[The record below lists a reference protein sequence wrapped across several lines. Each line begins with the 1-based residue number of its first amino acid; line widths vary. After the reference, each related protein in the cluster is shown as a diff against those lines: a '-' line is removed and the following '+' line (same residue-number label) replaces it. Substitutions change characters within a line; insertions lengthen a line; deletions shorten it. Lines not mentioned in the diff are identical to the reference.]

1 MRAPEWRVASWFG
14 AQAPDSLAAL
24 RGKVVLAVAFQML
37 CPGCVAQGLPQARRA
52 RAAFDGRLVV
62 LGLHS
67 VFEHHAAQGTPEALA
82 AFLHEYRIDFPVA
95 LDAHA
100 PGDPLPL
107 TMRAYGLR
115 GTPSTL
121 LIDRAGIVRMNA
133 FGHVDDLVLGAS
145 IATLMAESPDL
156 AVAAPGEFAAADC
169 AGGACPAPA

>member
-1 MRAPEWRVASWFG
+1 MRAPEWRVARRFG

-24 RGKVVLAVAFQML
+24 RGKVVVAVAFQML
-37 CPGCVAQGLPQARRA
+37 CPGCVAEGVPQARRV
-52 RAAFDGRLVV
+52 RAAFDDRVAV

-67 VFEHHAAQGTPEALA
+67 VFEHHAAQGTEDALS

-100 PGDPLPL
+100 QGDPIPL

-121 LIDRAGIVRMNA
+121 LIDRAGLLRMNA

-145 IATLMAESPDL
+145 IATLMAEAPELSATAAD
-156 AVAAPGEFAAADC
+156 VAAGDC
-169 AGGACPAPA
+169 AAGACPAPA